1 MAKIQNKTA
10 SKPMASGS
18 KKPPPPPP
26 PPPPP
31 RRVTEGV
38 DPSKIQKKGK

>member
-1 MAKIQNKTA
+1 MAKVRINTE
-10 SKPMASGS
+10 SISLASGS

-26 PPPPP
+26 PPKKP